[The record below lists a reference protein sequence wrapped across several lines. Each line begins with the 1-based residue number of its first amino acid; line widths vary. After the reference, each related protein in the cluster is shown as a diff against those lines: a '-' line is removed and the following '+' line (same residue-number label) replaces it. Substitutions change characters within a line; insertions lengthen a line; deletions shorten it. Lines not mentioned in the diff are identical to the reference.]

1 MTTRFETSNE
11 GASVWKRLLQRLKAF
26 DEALGAAPGDGEL
39 DRLNGRIAALEATVR
54 DTSVRQ
60 G

>member
-1 MTTRFETSNE
+1 MTTMIETSDD
-11 GASVWKRLLQRLKAF
+11 GASVWKRLLQWLKAF
-26 DEALGAAPGDGEL
+26 DEALDAAPGDGEL

-54 DTSVRQ
+54 DTPVRQ